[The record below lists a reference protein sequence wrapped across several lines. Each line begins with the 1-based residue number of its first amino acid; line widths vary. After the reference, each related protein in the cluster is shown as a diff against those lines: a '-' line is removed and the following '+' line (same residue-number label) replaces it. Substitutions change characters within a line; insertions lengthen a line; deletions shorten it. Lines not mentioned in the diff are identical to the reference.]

1 MSSSWANFGVDLH
14 LELAGQRT
22 AEGRRVRVGLETA
35 LREAVRSGRL
45 APGTKLPPSR
55 GLATDLGIARNT
67 VAEAYAQLVAE
78 GWLTARTGSATWV
91 ADRPA
96 VAPPPPPL
104 PTATPVP
111 EASPVPGG
119 GSAPGTRSAAQP
131 AASLESERGRP
142 ARFDLTAGVPSVAMF
157 PRAQWL
163 SAARAALQ
171 AAPDHMLGYPDPQ
184 GPPELRI
191 ALAGYLARA
200 RGVITNPDR
209 IVICSG
215 FSHGLAMISSALAYR
230 GATTIAVE
238 DYCRRQHRQLI
249 AAHGLRAEPLPLD
262 DFGAVPVPSVLAEAS
277 AVALTPA
284 HQFPLGM
291 TLAPWRRAAF
301 TTWAAQ
307 SGGVL
312 IEDDYDGEFRYD
324 RQPTGALQ
332 ALAPEH
338 IIYAGTASK
347 SLAPGLRIGWLAV
360 PAALTDELVAAK
372 TRFGAENGIPDQL
385 ALAQLINSGGYD
397 RQIRQARLAYRRR
410 RDQLIAA
417 LSRHVP
423 DVHLTGIAAG
433 LHAVATLPAISDEA
447 AVIARAV
454 AHGVAVDGLAS
465 YATNAHT
472 RGPALVVGYSK
483 PADHAYT
490 TAITRLCAA
499 LDASDGTGMS

>member
-1 MSSSWANFGVDLH
+1 MPSSWANFGIDLH
-14 LELAGQRT
+14 LELASQRSVD
-22 AEGRRVRVGLETA
+22 GRRVRVGLETA

-45 APGTKLPPSR
+45 GPGTKLPPSR
-55 GLATDLGIARNT
+55 GLAADLGIARNT
-67 VAEAYAQLVAE
+67 VAEAYAQLIAE
-78 GWLTARTGSATWV
+78 GWLTARTGAGTWV

-96 VAPPPPPL
+96 VAPPPPQL
-104 PTATPVP
+104 PTL
-111 EASPVPGG
+111 GF
-119 GSAPGTRSAAQP
+119 APASAAVP
-131 AASLESERGRP
+131 DPVGA

-171 AAPDHMLGYPDPQ
+171 AAPDYVLGYPDPR
-184 GPPELRI
+184 GLPELRT

-209 IVICSG
+209 IVICAG
-215 FSHGLAMISSALAYR
+215 FAHGLAMIASALASR

-238 DYCRRQHRQLI
+238 GYGRLAHRQLI
-249 AAHGLRAEPLPLD
+249 TAHGLRAEPLPIDDLGARPAPSALD
-262 DFGAVPVPSVLAEAS
+262 GAS

-291 TLAPWRRAAF
+291 TLAPQRRAAF
-301 TTWAAQ
+301 TGWAAQ
-307 SGGVL
+307 TGGVL

-338 IIYAGTASK
+338 VIYAGTASK
-347 SLAPGLRIGWLAV
+347 SLAPGLRLGWLAA
-360 PAALTDELVAAK
+360 PAALIDDLVAAK
-372 TRFGAENGIPDQL
+372 ARFGAENGLPDQL
-385 ALAQLINSGGYD
+385 ALARLINSGGYD
-397 RQIRQARLAYRRR
+397 RQIRLARLAYRRR

-417 LSRHVP
+417 LSRQVP

-433 LHAVATLPAISDEA
+433 LHAVATLPATSNESA
-447 AVIARAV
+447 AIARAA

-465 YATNAHT
+465 YATTAHT
-472 RGPALVVGYSK
+472 TGPALVIGYSR
-483 PADHAYT
+483 PAAHAYT

-499 LDASDGTGMS
+499 LAESGRPG